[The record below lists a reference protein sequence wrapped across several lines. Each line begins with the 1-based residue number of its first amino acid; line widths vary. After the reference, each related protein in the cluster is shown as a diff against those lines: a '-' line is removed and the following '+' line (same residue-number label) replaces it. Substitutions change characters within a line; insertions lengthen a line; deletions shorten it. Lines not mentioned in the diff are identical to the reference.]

1 MRNLMFGLLAALVLG
16 SGAAFAQNGFYA
28 GASAGYPGAALHFGV
43 EDVGAAGLDAR
54 LNIGYAYDGDF
65 SFGVDALY
73 GLNVDTDDLPIDVY
87 VGGGVGADFGGSFFL
102 KGLVG
107 AEYRLV
113 EIDVPALGVFVEV
126 GPTFDFDGGV
136 GADARLG
143 VNYHF

>member
-1 MRNLMFGLLAALVLG
+1 MRNLVFGLLAALVLG

-43 EDVGAAGLDAR
+43 EDVAVDGLDAR
-54 LNIGYAYDGDF
+54 VNIGYAYDGDF
-65 SFGVDALY
+65 SFGVDGLY
-73 GLNVDTDDLPIDVY
+73 SLDVDTSDLPIDVY

-107 AEYRLV
+107 GEYRLV
-113 EIDVPALGVFVEV
+113 EIDVPALGVFVEL
-126 GPTFDFDGGV
+126 GPTFEFGSGIS
-136 GADARLG
+136 ADARLG